1 VSASTLTIIIGREL
15 AGLGLGTKLHRR
27 VVNYAFEAAIKRRF
41 IIARKCNCRIV
52 ELDLR
57 KTQYIFEN
65 CKTRKI
71 LDKKDIT
78 WIKNVSNFFF
88 LLLAPTNIGYSF
100 KFLLNVR
107 VEESIVNAPLVNLQS
122 KRQTTQNVRSQS
134 TFNVNFEEKF
144 K

>member
-57 KTQYIFEN
+57 KTHSNTYS
-65 CKTRKI
+65 KI
-71 LDKKDIT
+71 VKLE
-78 WIKNVSNFFF
+78 
-88 LLLAPTNIGYSF
+88 
-100 KFLLNVR
+100 KFL
-107 VEESIVNAPLVNLQS
+107 I
-122 KRQTTQNVRSQS
+122 KKT
-134 TFNVNFEEKF
+134 
-144 K
+144 

>member
-41 IIARKCNCRIV
+41 IISRKCNCRIV

-57 KTQYIFEN
+57 KTQNIFEN

-88 LLLAPTNIGYSF
+88 VIGTY
-100 KFLLNVR
+100 
-107 VEESIVNAPLVNLQS
+107 
-122 KRQTTQNVRSQS
+122 
-134 TFNVNFEEKF
+134 
-144 K
+144 

>member
-78 WIKNVSNFFF
+78 WIKNVPNFFF
-88 LLLAPTNIGYSF
+88 VIGTYNIGYSF
-100 KFLLNVR
+100 KFLLKVR

>member
-41 IIARKCNCRIV
+41 IISRKCNCRIV

-57 KTQYIFEN
+57 KTQNIFEN

-88 LLLAPTNIGYSF
+88 CYWHLLISGIH
-100 KFLLNVR
+100 LNFSSMFALKSR
-107 VEESIVNAPLVNLQS
+107 L
-122 KRQTTQNVRSQS
+122 
-134 TFNVNFEEKF
+134 
-144 K
+144 